1 MFRRIVI
8 VLFGLIACLAPAH
21 RVVAQQTAAGKQPP
35 GGGGRGPGGYVNVS
49 SFELFGTPAKRGGGH

>member
-35 GGGGRGPGGYVNVS
+35 GGGGQGPGGY
-49 SFELFGTPAKRGGGH
+49 